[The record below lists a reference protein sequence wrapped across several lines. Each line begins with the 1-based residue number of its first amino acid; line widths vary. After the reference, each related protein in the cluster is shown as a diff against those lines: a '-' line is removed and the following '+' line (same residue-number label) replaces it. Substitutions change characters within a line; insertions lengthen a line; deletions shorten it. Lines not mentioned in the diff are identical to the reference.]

1 MDYISALFFICA
13 KINFTLEKYIS
24 ETQQLKFNHKGDT
37 TMRLTNKKENAK
49 LSSVTNSSQTLTLIT
64 TESFGDLS
72 CNFYKNS
79 SDDILLTREQI
90 GQALEYANPIKAIQ
104 KIHLAHQDRLE
115 KFCLRI
121 KPGHPQT
128 GDILSKS
135 EEQER
140 VYYTERGIME
150 ICRWS
155 RQPKADLFM
164 DWTWDIISKYRKGEL
179 CSPDQTKILET
190 LASIQQD
197 INQLRQ
203 EQTQIRKSLPKKKYS
218 YWTTKM
224 MPKYQILKEHFNLPT
239 NKDLYRELYIEF
251 SNTYPNIDLNQLAD
265 DYCTE
270 HNLETCFTLDAIE
283 ENITVRNLFTEMV
296 DFILETHHLEEKP
309 TMRRSV
315 FEM

>member
-1 MDYISALFFICA
+1 
-13 KINFTLEKYIS
+13 
-24 ETQQLKFNHKGDT
+24 
-37 TMRLTNKKENAK
+37 MRLTNKKENTK
-49 LSSVTNSSQTLTLIT
+49 LSPTANSSQTLTLIT

-72 CNFYKNS
+72 CNFYKDNL
-79 SDDILLTREQI
+79 DDILLTREQI

-128 GDILSKS
+128 GTALSKS

-155 RQPKADLFM
+155 RQKKADLFM
-164 DWTWDIISKYRKGEL
+164 DWTWDIVSKYRKCKL
-179 CSPDQTKILET
+179 YFPDQKKILEMLTT
-190 LASIQQD
+190 LQQD
-197 INQLRQ
+197 VTQLRH
-203 EQTQIRKSLPKKKYS
+203 EQTQIRKTLPKKKFS
-218 YWTTKM
+218 YWTSKM

-251 SNTYPNIDLNQLAD
+251 SNMYPNIDLDQLAD
-265 DYCTE
+265 DYCAE
-270 HNLETCFTLDAIE
+270 HGLETCFTLDAIE
-283 ENITVRNLFTEMV
+283 ENISVRNLFTEMI
-296 DFILETHHLEEKP
+296 DFILETHHLEEK
-309 TMRRSV
+309 TNAEKISIRRISL
-315 FEM
+315 

>member
-1 MDYISALFFICA
+1 
-13 KINFTLEKYIS
+13 
-24 ETQQLKFNHKGDT
+24 
-37 TMRLTNKKENAK
+37 MRLTNKKENAK

-64 TESFGDLS
+64 TESFGDLY

-115 KFCLRI
+115 RFCLRT
-121 KPGHPQT
+121 KSGHPQT

-164 DWTWDIISKYRKGEL
+164 DWTWDTISKYRKGEL

-251 SNTYPNIDLNQLAD
+251 RNMYSNIDLNQLAD

-309 TMRRSV
+309 ITRRSV